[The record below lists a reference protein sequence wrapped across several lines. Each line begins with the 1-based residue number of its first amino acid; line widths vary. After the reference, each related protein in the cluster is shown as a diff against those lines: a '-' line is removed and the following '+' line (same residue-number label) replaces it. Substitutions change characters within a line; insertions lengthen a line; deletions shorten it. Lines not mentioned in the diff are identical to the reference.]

1 MPENETANESRKPLK
16 IISKPGI
23 KSTNIK
29 KIFKRIGVSE
39 VTKNFPLLFIIAEP
53 KDPKEIKIIYG
64 NVNLE

>member
-1 MPENETANESRKPLK
+1 MPENETANESRKPLN
-16 IISKPGI
+16 IISKSGI

-53 KDPKEIKIIYG
+53 KEPKDIKIIYG
-64 NVNLE
+64 SVSLE